1 MIEIDARGTV
11 CPVPVIMTKKALRE
25 NTAGENISVRV
36 DNEIA
41 TQNLTKMADQ
51 LHIVSSVTKLT
62 ENEYQVLYQFDS
74 DDAVCTLMDN
84 TDFLSKN
91 ENEYAV
97 VINSEMMGT
106 GDEAF
111 GKKLMENFIYALTEQ
126 DSIPKTVV
134 LYHSGIMLS
143 AKNEKTIA
151 DLKALEEKGSEILSC
166 GLCLDFYGL
175 KDQLQVGS
183 ATNMYRIVEIM
194 RTHKVVSP

>member
-1 MIEIDARGTV
+1 MIEIDARGKV
-11 CPVPVIMTKKALRE
+11 CPIPVIMTKKALRE
-25 NTAGENISVRV
+25 NTAGENITVLV

-51 LHIVSSVTKLT
+51 LHIVSQVTKVQD
-62 ENEYQVLYQFDS
+62 NEYLVLYQFD
-74 DDAVCTLMDN
+74 DAVCTVPEN
-84 TDFLSKN
+84 TAVIPKN

-97 VINSEMMGT
+97 VINSEIMGT
-106 GDEAF
+106 GDESF

-134 LYHSGIMLS
+134 LYHSGVLLS
-143 AKNEKTIA
+143 TQNERTAA
-151 DLKALEEKGSEILSC
+151 DLKALADKGTEILSC

-175 KDQLQVGS
+175 KDRLQVGS

-194 RTHKVVSP
+194 RTEHVVQP